1 MGNDKRGNWK
11 NKTDTQQPIINQTFY
26 QRNLL
31 STQKTFSTEKDVV
44 NEFNN
49 IFIKIGPKLAEKIQS
64 SKFSSESFG
73 DSINTKLLE
82 QTVLI
87 SELNQTKVRELMT

>member
-11 NKTDTQQPIINQTFY
+11 NKTNTQQPIISQTFY

-31 STQKTFSTEKDVV
+31 SMQKTFSTEKDVV